1 MSRLRRERIYNS
13 PEELHLSET
22 AAFALL
28 LLPLSDVS
36 GVSDVELIFFVTG
49 CVTDVA
55 SCEVTG
61 AIVSLVDSRVF
72 SVALVASVDDS
83 AVEGS
88 AVVGSA

>member
-1 MSRLRRERIYNS
+1 MRSVRITTARGAS
-13 PEELHLSET
+13 PVWTTPSLPPLLSG
-22 AAFALL
+22 
-28 LLPLSDVS
+28 VS

-61 AIVSLVDSRVF
+61 AIVTLVVSCVS

>member
-1 MSRLRRERIYNS
+1 M
-13 PEELHLSET
+13 
-22 AAFALL
+22 
-28 LLPLSDVS
+28 
-36 GVSDVELIFFVTG
+36 SDVELIFFVTG

-61 AIVSLVDSRVF
+61 AIVSLVDSCVF

>member
-1 MSRLRRERIYNS
+1 M
-13 PEELHLSET
+13 
-22 AAFALL
+22 L

-61 AIVSLVDSRVF
+61 TIVTLVDSCVF

>member
-1 MSRLRRERIYNS
+1 MRSVRITTARGAS
-13 PEELHLSET
+13 PVWT

-55 SCEVTG
+55 S
-61 AIVSLVDSRVF
+61 
-72 SVALVASVDDS
+72 SVEGS

-88 AVVGSA
+88 AVVSNVVDSSVVGSAVVGSA